1 MIASSPTMGTRKP
14 KSLELTMA
22 APQTLL
28 SAVKTCEMWMSQVEE
43 LKQGACDKWWYTIVQ
58 MVKQSGQKFFQR
70 GKKQQSSE
78 YREQMQQRRALL
90 KERAQLREQLHALH
104 PQQCTTLTSGIR
116 EDWPHAWLPQNAC
129 ASLNAPLALTNAGY
143 TGWEQGMRTLHTTE
157 APAVSPPQ
165 PHSTL
170 PPQLLHHGQICNTAE
185 TGQLR
190 SSDQNNTQDFN
201 QHGPQGSQNKP
212 RGTPKIRP
220 P

>member
-1 MIASSPTMGTRKP
+1 
-14 KSLELTMA
+14 
-22 APQTLL
+22 
-28 SAVKTCEMWMSQVEE
+28 
-43 LKQGACDKWWYTIVQ
+43 
-58 MVKQSGQKFFQR
+58 
-70 GKKQQSSE
+70 
-78 YREQMQQRRALL
+78 MQQRRALL

-116 EDWPHAWLPQNAC
+116 EDWPHGWLPQNPR

-190 SSDQNNTQDFN
+190 SSDQNNTQDFD

-212 RGTPKIRP
+212 RGTPKEGQRSTQKFVHLKTHNCLEGGRINGPQNEPRSNMP
-220 P
+220 NQG